1 MRGAF
6 ARKLAELADRDKR
19 ICLLTGDLGFMAL
32 EPFSDRHP
40 DRFFNMG
47 AAEQNMVGVATGLA
61 EAGFIPFVYSIVT
74 FATLRPY
81 EFIRNGAILNHL
93 PIRVVGIGGGFEY
106 GHNGATHYGLEDV
119 GIMRVQPGMTVL
131 APADSQQT
139 ESILEATWEMPGP
152 IYYRLGKNDKPIVP
166 NLNGRFEFD
175 KAQLV
180 KEGKDL
186 LVVSMGAIAVEMT
199 DAVATINDGGI
210 SCGHLVVS
218 TLNPAPTDD
227 LARILKQYKTVVTVE
242 AHYVCGGLGSLI
254 CEVVAENNLDT
265 RVIRA
270 ALKESP
276 DGLTG
281 SQNYLHHKYGISSER
296 VVSLAKDAL
305 GAPIKS

>member
-6 ARKLAELADRDKR
+6 ARKLAELAEKDER

-32 EPFSDRHP
+32 EPFSDKHP
-40 DRFFNMG
+40 ERFYNMG

-131 APADSQQT
+131 APADSAQT
-139 ESILEATWEMPGP
+139 ETILEKTWDMEGP

-166 NLNGRFEFD
+166 SLDGKFEFD
-175 KAQLV
+175 AVQKV
-180 KEGKDL
+180 KDGKDM
-186 LVVSMGAIAVEMT
+186 LVVSMGAIAVET
-199 DAVATINDGGI
+199 AEAVETINASGI

-218 TLNPAPTDD
+218 TLNPPPVED
-227 LARILKQYKTVVTVE
+227 LVANLKNYSTVVTVE

-254 CEVVAENNLDT
+254 CEVVAENKLDT

-281 SQNYLHHKYGISSER
+281 SEQYLHDKYGISRDKIVET
-296 VVSLAKDAL
+296 AKAAAGAL
-305 GAPIKS
+305 IS

>member
-6 ARKLAELADRDKR
+6 ARKLANLAEKDKR

-40 DRFFNMG
+40 ERFYNMG

-131 APADSQQT
+131 APADSRQT
-139 ESILEATWEMPGP
+139 ETILEETWDMKGP

-166 NLNGRFEFD
+166 ALEGKFDFNGVQ
-175 KAQLV
+175 KV
-180 KEGKDL
+180 KEGKDI
-186 LVVSMGAIAVEMT
+186 LVVSMGAIAVET
-199 DAVATINDGGI
+199 AEAVEILNESGI

-218 TLNPAPTDD
+218 TLNPAPVEA
-227 LARILKQYKTVVTVE
+227 LVQALKDYSTVVTVE

-254 CEVVAENNLDT
+254 CEVVAENNLNT

-281 SQNYLHHKYGISSER
+281 SQNYLHEKYGISRDKIVETAR
-296 VVSLAKDAL
+296 DAV
-305 GAPIKS
+305 GALIS

>member
-6 ARKLAELADRDKR
+6 ARKLAELAESDKR

-40 DRFFNMG
+40 ERFYNMG

-81 EFIRNGAILNHL
+81 EFIRNGAILNNL

-119 GIMRVQPGMTVL
+119 GIMRVQPGMKVL
-131 APADSQQT
+131 APADSKQT
-139 ESILEATWEMPGP
+139 ETILEKTWNLDGP

-166 NLNGRFEFD
+166 DLCGRFELNR
-175 KAQLV
+175 AELIR
-180 KEGKDL
+180 EGKDM
-186 LVVSMGAIAVEMT
+186 LVVSMGAIAVET
-199 DAVATINDGGI
+199 AEAVETINKNSI
-210 SCGHLVVS
+210 SCGHLIVS
-218 TLNPAPTDD
+218 SLNPAPEKH
-227 LARILKQYKTVVTVE
+227 LAELLKQYKTIITVE

-254 CEVVAENNLDT
+254 CEIVAENNIDA

-281 SQNYLHHKYGISSER
+281 SQEYLHDKYGISRDR
-296 VVSLAKDAL
+296 VIETAKQAAGAL
-305 GAPIKS
+305 IG

>member
-6 ARKLAELADRDKR
+6 AKGLAELAKEDER

-32 EPFSDRHP
+32 EPFSEVHP
-40 DRFFNMG
+40 ERFYNMG

-93 PIRVVGIGGGFEY
+93 PIRVVGVGGGFEY

-119 GIMRVQPGMTVL
+119 GIMRVQPGMTVI
-131 APADSQQT
+131 APADSKQT
-139 ESILEATWEMPGP
+139 ETALNKTWNLDGP

-166 NLNGRFEFD
+166 GLNGEFD
-175 KAQLV
+175 LGKAQLV
-180 KEGKDL
+180 KDGKDL
-186 LVVSMGAIAVEMT
+186 LVVSMGAIAVET
-199 DAVATINDGGI
+199 QEAVDTINDTGI

-218 TLNPAPTDD
+218 SINPAPVED
-227 LARILKQYKTVVTVE
+227 LKKIVSRYDTVITVE
-242 AHYVCGGLGSLI
+242 AHYVSGGLGSLV
-254 CEVVAENNLDT
+254 CETVAENKLNT
-265 RVIRA
+265 RVIRK
-270 ALKESP
+270 ALHESP

-281 SQNYLHHKYGISSER
+281 SQSYLHNKYGISKESIVET
-296 VVSLAKDAL
+296 AKEAL
-305 GAPIKS
+305 GALAR

>member
-6 ARKLAELADRDKR
+6 ARKLADLAEKDKR

-40 DRFFNMG
+40 ERFYNMG

-131 APADSQQT
+131 APADSRQT
-139 ESILEATWEMPGP
+139 ETILEETWDMKGP

-166 NLNGRFEFD
+166 ALEGKFDFNGVQ
-175 KAQLV
+175 KV
-180 KEGKDL
+180 KEGKDI
-186 LVVSMGAIAVEMT
+186 LVVSMGAIAVET
-199 DAVATINDGGI
+199 SEAVEILNESGI

-218 TLNPAPTDD
+218 TLNPAPVEA
-227 LARILKQYKTVVTVE
+227 LVQALKDYSTVVTVE

-254 CEVVAENNLDT
+254 CEVVAENNLNT

-281 SQNYLHHKYGISSER
+281 SQNYLHEKYGISRDKIVETAR
-296 VVSLAKDAL
+296 DAV
-305 GAPIKS
+305 GALIS

>member
-6 ARKLAELADRDKR
+6 ARKLAELADSDKR

-40 DRFFNMG
+40 DRFYNMG

-119 GIMRVQPGMTVL
+119 GIMRVQPGMKVI
-131 APADSQQT
+131 APADSKQT
-139 ESILEATWEMPGP
+139 ETILEKTWNLDGP

-166 NLNGRFEFD
+166 NLDGRFELNRAELIREGED
-175 KAQLV
+175 MLV
-180 KEGKDL
+180 I
-186 LVVSMGAIAVEMT
+186 SMGAIAVEAAE
-199 DAVATINDGGI
+199 AVESINNSQI

-218 TLNPAPTDD
+218 SLNPAPEKH
-227 LARILKQYKTVVTVE
+227 LAEVLRHYKTIITVE

-254 CEVVAENNLDT
+254 CEIVAENNLDA

-281 SQNYLHHKYGISSER
+281 SQEYLHNKYGISRDR
-296 VVSLAKDAL
+296 VVETAKQAAGAL
-305 GAPIKS
+305 IG

>member
-6 ARKLAELADRDKR
+6 ARKLAELAEKDER

-32 EPFSDRHP
+32 EPFSDKHP
-40 DRFFNMG
+40 ERFYNMG

-131 APADSQQT
+131 APADSAQT
-139 ESILEATWEMPGP
+139 ETILEKTWDMEGP

-166 NLNGRFEFD
+166 SLDGKFEFD
-175 KAQLV
+175 AVQKV
-180 KEGKDL
+180 KNGKDM
-186 LVVSMGAIAVEMT
+186 LVVSMGAIAVET
-199 DAVATINDGGI
+199 AEAVETINASGI

-218 TLNPAPTDD
+218 TLNPPPVED
-227 LARILKQYKTVVTVE
+227 LVANLKDYSTVVTVE

-254 CEVVAENNLDT
+254 CEVVAENKLDT

-281 SQNYLHHKYGISSER
+281 SQQYLHDKYGISRDKIVET
-296 VVSLAKDAL
+296 AKAAAGAL
-305 GAPIKS
+305 IS

>member
-1 MRGAF
+1 
-6 ARKLAELADRDKR
+6 
-19 ICLLTGDLGFMAL
+19 
-32 EPFSDRHP
+32 
-40 DRFFNMG
+40 G

-93 PIRVVGIGGGFEY
+93 PIRVVGVGGGFEY

-131 APADSQQT
+131 APADSKQT
-139 ESILEATWEMPGP
+139 ETILSKTWDMEGP

-166 NLNGRFEFD
+166 NLDGRFDIE

-180 KEGKDL
+180 KEGKDVL
-186 LVVSMGAIAVEMT
+186 IVSMGAISCDISEAVEQL
-199 DAVATINDGGI
+199 NKDGL
-210 SCGHLVVS
+210 SCGHLVVAS
-218 TLNPAPTDD
+218 INPPPVDD
-227 LARILKQYKTVVTVE
+227 LISHLKRYKTVLTVE
-242 AHYVCGGLGSLI
+242 AHYVSGGLGSLI
-254 CEVVAENNLDT
+254 CEVVAENNLDCK
-265 RVIRA
+265 VIRN

-281 SQNYLHHKYGISSER
+281 SQAYLHDKYGLSNEKVIEK
-296 VVSLAKDAL
+296 AKEAL
-305 GAPIKS
+305 TAIAR

>member
-6 ARKLAELADRDKR
+6 ARKLADLAEKDKR

-40 DRFFNMG
+40 ERFYNMG

-131 APADSQQT
+131 APADSRQT
-139 ESILEATWEMPGP
+139 ETILEETWDMKGP

-166 NLNGRFEFD
+166 ALEGKFDFNGVQ
-175 KAQLV
+175 KV
-180 KEGKDL
+180 KEGKDI
-186 LVVSMGAIAVEMT
+186 LVVSMGAIAVET
-199 DAVATINDGGI
+199 AEAVEILNESGI

-218 TLNPAPTDD
+218 TLNPAPVEA
-227 LARILKQYKTVVTVE
+227 LVQALKDYSTVVTVE

-254 CEVVAENNLDT
+254 CEVVAENNLNT

-281 SQNYLHHKYGISSER
+281 SQNYLHEKYGISRDKIVETAR
-296 VVSLAKDAL
+296 DAV
-305 GAPIKS
+305 GALIS